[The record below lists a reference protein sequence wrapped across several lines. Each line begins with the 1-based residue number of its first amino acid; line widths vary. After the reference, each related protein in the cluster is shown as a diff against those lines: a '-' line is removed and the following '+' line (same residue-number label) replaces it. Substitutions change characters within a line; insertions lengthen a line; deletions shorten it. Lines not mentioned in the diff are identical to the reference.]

1 MGDFGLAEP
10 YESYKKDDPL
20 PKPQPL
26 ATGAAYQPGGPFTS
40 EAGAAVTALV
50 AAGHSVEVAAAATGR
65 SRTTVWRWVCR
76 GKADIADGVQS
87 ELAAFAHD
95 YLTAEARALG
105 QLEDNMLEFSRS
117 DWRAAA
123 HLAERKNPALYGK
136 QVTPRLVRQVVD
148 RIVDHVQE
156 RATAEEYDRFCE
168 LLSGD
173 IDVEGIET

>member
-1 MGDFGLAEP
+1 MGMSRQGRHRGRR
-10 YESYKKDDPL
+10 
-20 PKPQPL
+20 
-26 ATGAAYQPGGPFTS
+26 T
-40 EAGAAVTALV
+40 EA
-50 AAGHSVEVAAAATGR
+50 
-65 SRTTVWRWVCR
+65 
-76 GKADIADGVQS
+76 
-87 ELAAFAHD
+87 ELAAFAYD

-156 RATAEEYDRFCE
+156 QATAEEYDRFCE

-173 IDVEGIET
+173 INVEGIEQ